1 MVVHS
6 SSGCRQAKN
15 ELGPIFRKWSI
26 EMALRD
32 RAPSTSIL
40 PLLSPFL
47 HLRTHLRFLLVL
59 HTILTHCIYRFS
71 LSLVLHFWFLPT
83 VFFSTVSWVVARHL
97 LTLRPLTRR
106 GDRCGAFQLMVT
118 SATLLP
124 ARQYPRSSRCVN
136 IQWFKFGYLPV
147 SYPNTEPS
155 ML

>member
-15 ELGPIFRKWSI
+15 ELGPIFRKRSI
-26 EMALRD
+26 ETALRD

-59 HTILTHCIYRFS
+59 HTILTHCIYCFS
-71 LSLVLHFWFLPT
+71 LSLVLRSWFLPA